1 MRGFPP
7 GKTNTG
13 NTNIIFAFGMEGCCQ
28 WKVSLVM
35 SNELYD
41 IISAAKN
48 VTAKS
53 EFPVVSPILQILPVT
68 GQIF

>member
-1 MRGFPP
+1 M
-7 GKTNTG
+7 KH
-13 NTNIIFAFGMEGCCQ
+13 
-28 WKVSLVM
+28 SLLKKPHHTKDRE
-35 SNELYD
+35 SND
-41 IISAAKN
+41 DDGVTTSAVKN